1 MRTTPA
7 KPSRPTKTANDV
19 LVSDPDA
26 AMRKFQAVTRAIL
39 NAPKAE
45 VDAVRQKGKKANG
58 VK

>member
-1 MRTTPA
+1 MPPKTDR
-7 KPSRPTKTANDV
+7 KSRPTKTATDI
-19 LVSDPDA
+19 LVTDA
-26 AMRKFQAVTRAIL
+26 DGAMRKFQAVTRTIL